1 LQPVGWKLGLERM
14 HKLSTALGLPQHR
27 FASIHVVGTN
37 GKSSVT
43 RMIAALLEAHGMRTG
58 ACVSP
63 HATRW
68 SERVLIGGEEIGGAA
83 FAAAVERT
91 AQAAE
96 TVNRGLEPGEA
107 VTQFELATAAA
118 FVAFAAARVET
129 AVVEAGLGGRLDATN
144 TIPSRVTVLT
154 SIGLDHTAWL
164 GESELEIAAEKL
176 AVLRDHTTL
185 VLGLLSAEVADLAER
200 TAAERGSSLIVA
212 PEDPGEIELRAPGRF
227 QRRNLAL
234 ATAAAKAFL
243 GDLDQGAVT
252 SVAATLTVPGRL
264 EQVGYDP
271 LAFIDV
277 AHNPDGALALAEG
290 LAEIAAGRPVVA
302 CIAALGDK
310 DAGAMI
316 RALAP
321 ALTHVVC
328 TELDASALESRGL
341 PGVTSHSAN
350 KLAQACE
357 EVGLGAEQVP
367 DFATAVRRGRRL
379 AAAEPNGILL
389 VTGSHYV
396 LAPARAV
403 LRLCE
408 DGDNGPGL

>member
-1 LQPVGWKLGLERM
+1 M
-14 HKLSTALGLPQHR
+14 HELSTVLGMPQHR

-68 SERVLIGGEEIGGAA
+68 SERVLIGGEEIEGSI

-118 FVAFAAARVET
+118 FVAFVAAGVET

-185 VLGLLSAEVADLAER
+185 VLGRVSAEVADLAER
-200 TAAERGSSLIVA
+200 TAAERGATLIVA
-212 PEDPGEIELRAPGRF
+212 PEDPGEVELRAPGRF
-227 QRRNLAL
+227 QRRNFAL
-234 ATAAAKAFL
+234 ACTATEAFL
-243 GDLDQGAVT
+243 GALDPTAVA

-264 EQVGYDP
+264 ERVADSP
-271 LAFIDV
+271 PAFIDV
-277 AHNPDGALALAEG
+277 AHNPDGAAALAEG

-302 CIAALGDK
+302 CIAALADK

-321 ALTHVVC
+321 VLSHVVC
-328 TELDASALESRGL
+328 TELDAAALESRGL
-341 PGVTSHSAN
+341 PGISSHSTA
-350 KLAQACE
+350 KLAQACR
-357 EVGLGAEQVP
+357 EVGLSAEQVA
-367 DFATAVRRGRRL
+367 DFGAAVRRGREL
-379 AAAEPNGILL
+379 AAEQPDGILL

-408 DGDNGPGL
+408 DGGDGFRV